1 MDNQKQIAE
10 QYKEFWSMAVKLA
23 QEEVKTFPLE
33 RNETLRDRA
42 TKHLVG
48 MLSMYDSVKDVEVNA
63 IG

>member
-10 QYKEFWSMAVKLA
+10 QYKEFWNTAVDLA
-23 QEEVKTFPLE
+23 QKEVKTFPLE

-48 MLSMYDSVKDVEVNA
+48 MLSMYGYEDKMVNKEK
-63 IG
+63 